1 MQIICLT
8 SLLFYK
14 RVIGMKKW
22 LWLLLLIFTVVGLRA
37 QTDPKNDDLIQFSGI
52 IITGD
57 SLVPVP
63 FVNVIIEESHRGTM
77 SDVNGYFSFVAQKGD
92 SITFSAIGF
101 RKQGIVLPDTLTEN
115 KYSMIQILHPD
126 TIELSEAV
134 IYPWPTRE
142 QFREA
147 FLALELP
154 ETDAERAARNL
165 ARADMISRMEAMPA
179 DGSENFKYQMQ
190 NYQNRIYYAGQAP
203 PMQIFN
209 PFAWAKFIEA
219 WRDGAFK
226 KRDKTE

>member
-1 MQIICLT
+1 MKY
-8 SLLFYK
+8 LFP
-14 RVIGMKKW
+14 VVF
-22 LWLLLLIFTVVGLRA
+22 LLIVFSGHGQRLS
-37 QTDPKNDDLIQFSGI
+37 DDDLIQFSGVI
-52 IITGD
+52 VTGD
-57 SLVPVP
+57 SLEAVP
-63 FVNVIIEESHRGTM
+63 FVNVIIEDSHRGTM

-92 SITFSAIGF
+92 SITFSALGF
-101 RKQGIVLPDTLTEN
+101 RRQGIVLPDTLIER

-142 QFREA
+142 QFQEA

-165 ARADMISRMEAMPA
+165 ARAEMIERREHMPA

-203 PMQIFN
+203 PMNIFN
-209 PFAWAKFIEA
+209 PIAWAKFIEA

-226 KRDKTE
+226 KKEYKD

>member
-1 MQIICLT
+1 MRVTNFIKGFLT
-8 SLLFYK
+8 AVLSIG
-14 RVIGMKKW
+14 VIAV
-22 LWLLLLIFTVVGLRA
+22 FA
-37 QTDPKNDDLIQFSGI
+37 QPGGNDDDLIQFSGVI
-52 IITGD
+52 VTGD
-57 SLVPVP
+57 SLEAVP
-63 FVNVIIEESHRGTM
+63 FVNIIIEDSHRGTM

-101 RKQGIVLPDTLTEN
+101 HRQGIVLPDSLIDK
-115 KYSMIQILHPD
+115 KYSMIQILNRD
-126 TIELSEAV
+126 TVQLAEAI

-147 FLALELP
+147 FLALDLP

-165 ARADMISRMEAMPA
+165 ARAEMIERRQAMPA

-203 PMQIFN
+203 PMNIFN
-209 PFAWAKFIEA
+209 PIAWAKFVEA

-226 KRDKTE
+226 KKDYSDK

>member
-1 MQIICLT
+1 MKY
-8 SLLFYK
+8 LLAVSY
-14 RVIGMKKW
+14 
-22 LWLLLLIFTVVGLRA
+22 LLIATFIFGQRTPN
-37 QTDPKNDDLIQFSGI
+37 DDDLIQFSGVI
-52 IITGD
+52 VTGD
-57 SLVPVP
+57 SLEAVP
-63 FVNVIIEESHRGTM
+63 FVNVIIEDSHRGTM

-92 SITFSAIGF
+92 SITFSALGF
-101 RKQGIVLPDTLTEN
+101 RRQGIVLPDTLVER

-165 ARADMISRMEAMPA
+165 ARAEMIQRRENMPA

-203 PMQIFN
+203 PMNIFN
-209 PFAWAKFIEA
+209 PIAWAKFIEA

-226 KRDKTE
+226 KKEYRD

>member
-1 MQIICLT
+1 MILRTNI
-8 SLLFYK
+8 FPF
-14 RVIGMKKW
+14 MKYF
-22 LWLLLLIFTVVGLRA
+22 LPVVFLLIVFSVHGQRTS
-37 QTDPKNDDLIQFSGI
+37 DDDLIQFSGVI
-52 IITGD
+52 VTGD
-57 SLVPVP
+57 SLEAVP
-63 FVNVIIEESHRGTM
+63 FVNVIIEDSHRGTM

-92 SITFSAIGF
+92 SITFSALGF
-101 RKQGIVLPDTLTEN
+101 RRQGIVLPDTLIEK

-165 ARADMISRMEAMPA
+165 ARGEMIQRREHMPA

-203 PMQIFN
+203 PMNIFN
-209 PFAWAKFIEA
+209 PIAWAKFIEA

-226 KRDKTE
+226 KKEYKD

>member
-1 MQIICLT
+1 MLQSTI
-8 SLLFYK
+8 FHMP
-14 RVIGMKKW
+14 MKFVFT
-22 LWLLLLIFTVVGLRA
+22 LIFALSLVLAHA
-37 QTDPKNDDLIQFSGI
+37 QKTFSDDDLIQFSGVI
-52 IITGD
+52 VTGD
-57 SLVPVP
+57 SLAAVP
-63 FVNVIIEESHRGTM
+63 FVNVIIEDSHRGTM

-92 SITFSAIGF
+92 SITFSALGF
-101 RKQGIVLPDTLTEN
+101 RRQGIILPDSLEEQ

-142 QFREA
+142 QFQEA

-165 ARADMISRMEAMPA
+165 ARAEMMQRREDMPA
-179 DGSENFKYQMQ
+179 SASENFKYQMQ

-203 PMQIFN
+203 PMNIFN
-209 PFAWAKFIEA
+209 PIAWAKFIEA

-226 KRDKTE
+226 KKDYSDK

>member
-1 MQIICLT
+1 MFNMRIFYSSVILITFLLVSTAEVKSQIFG
-8 SLLFYK
+8 S
-14 RVIGMKKW
+14 
-22 LWLLLLIFTVVGLRA
+22 
-37 QTDPKNDDLIQFSGI
+37 DDDLIQFSGI

-57 SLVPVP
+57 SLEPVP
-63 FVNVIIEESHRGTM
+63 FVNVIIEESYRGTM

-92 SITFSAIGF
+92 SITFSALGF
-101 RKQGIVLPDTLTEN
+101 RKQGIVLPDTLHDK

-147 FLALELP
+147 FLAMELP

-165 ARADMISRMEAMPA
+165 ARAEMIERREAMPA

-203 PMQIFN
+203 PMNIFN

-219 WRDGAFK
+219 WRDGQFK
-226 KRDKTE
+226 RKDRSTDD